1 MPEPPLIGR
10 SASKSREPSKLAVS
24 TCFVTY
30 LIVSDP
36 GCSSNLNFFVIV
48 KAVDK
53 RKRSDSKTGFTQSSN
68 MSDQASTITSTMEI
82 LHSDGDVILVVG
94 SDKQKYRVSSA
105 YLSHAS
111 PVFAAM
117 FSGRYAEGLNLSTS
131 EPKEIPLPEDPPE
144 SIGIICKVMHL
155 KQSDLPESLPLVDFL
170 EFARIADKYECA
182 EALRYIALAWFQEVE
197 QHQVGGTWLVSA
209 LIDAAYLLKLR
220 KKFRQWTG
228 FFAYERHESYAGIGI
243 TALPARAYRKLT
255 RHLPASHLSANRR
268 TICLERQRKEARDHL
283 SSLLAKS
290 PTCTRCAQ
298 FAYLVGMN
306 NTNVVPR
313 HNLYKLLN
321 STPISIRDASDSIM
335 KAFGVAYDEDALCY
349 SFNNKTSYSQHL
361 WFSSLPLKAVEEHI
375 KGVKGKCRGLCLTC
389 VLEGNDDP
397 DNCEEDH

>member
-94 SDKQKYRVSSA
+94 SDKQKYRD
-105 YLSHAS
+105 
-111 PVFAAM
+111 
-117 FSGRYAEGLNLSTS
+117 STPRGS
-131 EPKEIPLPEDPPE
+131 PE